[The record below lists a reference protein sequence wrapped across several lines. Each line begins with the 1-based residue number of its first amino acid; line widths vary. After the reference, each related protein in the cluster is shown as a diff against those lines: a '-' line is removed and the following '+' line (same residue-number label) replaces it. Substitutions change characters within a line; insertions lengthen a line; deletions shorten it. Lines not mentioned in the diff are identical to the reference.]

1 MTKPLHIGM
10 VVIIAALLGACAAV
24 PPFPQQ
30 ALLKVDRTLT
40 PELAAR
46 NAAHGIQVLWGGVI
60 IGSINMPDHTDF
72 NVLFYPLDRS
82 QRPDLTKPPQNR
94 YIVRNTGYLET
105 MVYAPGREIT
115 VLGGLQGVEDG
126 KVGDAPYRFPV
137 VKADRIVLWPVDGD
151 SRVHFGIGLGVG
163 VHM

>member
-1 MTKPLHIGM
+1 MTKRLHIRI
-10 VVIIAALLGACAAV
+10 VVIIAALLGACAVV
-24 PPFPQQ
+24 PPFPKE
-30 ALLKVDRTLT
+30 ALQKVDRTLT
-40 PELAAR
+40 PELAVR
-46 NAAHGIQVLWGGVI
+46 DAAHDIQVLWGGVI
-60 IGSINMPDHTDF
+60 IGSINLPDHTDF
-72 NVLFYPLDRS
+72 NVLFYPLDKS
-82 QRPDLTKPPQNR
+82 QRPDLAKPPQNR

-115 VLGGLQGVEDG
+115 VLGSLQGIEDG

-137 VKADRIVLWPVDGD
+137 VKADKTYLWPVDGD